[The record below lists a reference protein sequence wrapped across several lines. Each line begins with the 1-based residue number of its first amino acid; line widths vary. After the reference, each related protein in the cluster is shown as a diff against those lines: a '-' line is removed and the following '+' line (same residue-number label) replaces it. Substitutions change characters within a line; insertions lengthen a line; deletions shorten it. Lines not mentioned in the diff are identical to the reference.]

1 MKLGMS
7 LKDFID
13 LIFKMLDLTTNMSI
27 SQGLAKANLKLGMK
41 FL

>member
-1 MKLGMS
+1 MKLGIS

-27 SQGLAKANLKLGMK
+27 SQGLGKANRKLG
-41 FL
+41 